1 MAFIDIQDPIKR
13 EETVQDYIK
22 NLKEIRQRKEDEKV
36 RGISQR
42 QNIEKVFQPVVQ
54 ATEKSASKITS
65 EIKNLKKEEPEKEP
79 KNERPIERSSQ
90 ALDYYLNV
98 FDTKQLDQY
107 FGIFKKDDKYMM
119 GDKEIKVDEYNNIFI
134 DNTSIKGTKG
144 LWRLIMIKKP
154 EAYEQE
160 DLENYVDLLNRTHA
174 LNIPNKTELSQ
185 KPGNT
190 AKMRFL
196 KQVGI
201 VNNEPESDEDPLS
214 ESEDKKEDPLSES
227 EDEKEGKG
235 IHFLPGNIE
244 GLLEQFRLLFAEFC
258 AGNKSS
264 TKKQMV
270 AILDQLLKRKYLNQ
284 DEYNAMCEK
293 ISC

>member
-79 KNERPIERSSQ
+79 KLERTIERSSQ

-107 FGIFKKDDKYMM
+107 FGIYKKDDKYMM

-144 LWRLIMIKKP
+144 LWRLIMMKTP
-154 EAYEQE
+154 ETYEQE
-160 DLENYVDLLNRTHA
+160 DLENYVELLNRTHA
-174 LNIPNKTELSQ
+174 LNIPNKTEPSQ

-190 AKMRFL
+190 SKWKFL
-196 KQVGI
+196 KHVGI
-201 VNNEPESDEDPLS
+201 VNDEPESDEYEDPLS
-214 ESEDKKEDPLSES
+214 ESEDKKEG
-227 EDEKEGKG
+227 EGVS
-235 IHFLPGNIE
+235 FLPGNIE

-270 AILDQLLKRKYLNQ
+270 AILDQLLKRGYLNQ

>member
-1 MAFIDIQDPIKR
+1 MAFIDIQDPVKR

-65 EIKNLKKEEPEKEP
+65 EIKNLKKEEPEKE
-79 KNERPIERSSQ
+79 RPIERSSQ
-90 ALDYYLNV
+90 ALDYYLNL
-98 FDTKQLDQY
+98 FDKKQLDQY
-107 FGIFKKDDKYMM
+107 FGIYKKDDKYMM
-119 GDKEIKVDEYNNIFI
+119 GDKEIKVDEFNNISI
-134 DNTSIKGTKG
+134 ENTTIKGTKG
-144 LWRLIMIKKP
+144 LWRLIMMKKP
-154 EAYEQE
+154 ETYEQE
-160 DLENYVDLLNRTHA
+160 DLENYVELLNRTHA
-174 LNIPNKTELSQ
+174 INIPNKTEVSQ

-196 KQVGI
+196 KEVGI
-201 VNNEPESDEDPLS
+201 VNDEAESDEYEDPLS
-214 ESEDKKEDPLSES
+214 ESEDKKEG
-227 EDEKEGKG
+227 EGVS
-235 IHFLPGNIE
+235 FLPGNIE
-244 GLLEQFRLLFAEFC
+244 GLVEQFRLLFAEFC

-270 AILDQLLKRKYLNQ
+270 AILDQLLKRGYLNQ

>member
-1 MAFIDIQDPIKR
+1 MAFIDIQDPVKR

-42 QNIEKVFQPVVQ
+42 QNIEKIFQPVVQ

-65 EIKNLKKEEPEKEP
+65 EIKNLKKEEPEKE
-79 KNERPIERSSQ
+79 RPIERSSQ
-90 ALDYYLNV
+90 ALDYYLNL
-98 FDTKQLDQY
+98 FDKKQLDQY
-107 FGIFKKDDKYMM
+107 FGIYKKDDKYMM
-119 GDKEIKVDEYNNIFI
+119 GDEEIKVDEFNNISI
-134 DNTSIKGTKG
+134 ENTTIKGTKG
-144 LWRLIMIKKP
+144 LWRLIMMKKP
-154 EAYEQE
+154 ETYEQE
-160 DLENYVDLLNRTHA
+160 DLENYVELLNRTHA
-174 LNIPNKTELSQ
+174 INIPNKTEVSQ

-196 KQVGI
+196 KEVGI
-201 VNNEPESDEDPLS
+201 VNDEAESDEYEDPLS
-214 ESEDKKEDPLSES
+214 ESEDKKEG
-227 EDEKEGKG
+227 EGVS
-235 IHFLPGNIE
+235 FLPGNIE

-270 AILDQLLKRKYLNQ
+270 AILDQLLKRGYLNQ

>member
-1 MAFIDIQDPIKR
+1 MAFIDIQDPVKR

-65 EIKNLKKEEPEKEP
+65 EIKNLKKEEPEKE
-79 KNERPIERSSQ
+79 RPIERSSQ
-90 ALDYYLNV
+90 ALDYYLNL
-98 FDTKQLDQY
+98 FDKKQLDQY
-107 FGIFKKDDKYMM
+107 FGIYKKDDKYMM
-119 GDKEIKVDEYNNIFI
+119 GDKEIKVDEFNNISI
-134 DNTSIKGTKG
+134 ENTTIKGTKG
-144 LWRLIMIKKP
+144 LWRLIMMKKP
-154 EAYEQE
+154 ETYEEE
-160 DLENYVDLLNRTHA
+160 DLENYVELLNRTHA

-196 KQVGI
+196 KEVGI
-201 VNNEPESDEDPLS
+201 VNDEAESDEYEDPLS
-214 ESEDKKEDPLSES
+214 ESEDKKEG
-227 EDEKEGKG
+227 EGVS
-235 IHFLPGNIE
+235 FLPGNIE
-244 GLLEQFRLLFAEFC
+244 GLVEQFRLLFAEFC

-270 AILDQLLKRKYLNQ
+270 AILDQLLKRGYLNQ

>member
-1 MAFIDIQDPIKR
+1 MAFIDIQDPVKR

-65 EIKNLKKEEPEKEP
+65 EIKNLKKEEPEKE
-79 KNERPIERSSQ
+79 RPIERSSQ
-90 ALDYYLNV
+90 ALDYYLNL
-98 FDTKQLDQY
+98 FDKKQLDQY
-107 FGIFKKDDKYMM
+107 FGIYKKDDKYMM
-119 GDKEIKVDEYNNIFI
+119 GDEEIKVDEFNNISI
-134 DNTSIKGTKG
+134 ENTTIKGTKG
-144 LWRLIMIKKP
+144 LWRLIMMKKP
-154 EAYEQE
+154 ETYEQE
-160 DLENYVDLLNRTHA
+160 DLENYVELLNRTHA
-174 LNIPNKTELSQ
+174 INIPNKTEVSQ

-196 KQVGI
+196 KEVGI
-201 VNNEPESDEDPLS
+201 VNDEAESDEYEDPLS
-214 ESEDKKEDPLSES
+214 ESEDKKEG
-227 EDEKEGKG
+227 EGVS
-235 IHFLPGNIE
+235 FLPGNIK
-244 GLLEQFRLLFAEFC
+244 GLVEQFRLLFAEFC

-270 AILDQLLKRKYLNQ
+270 AILDQLLKRGYLNQ

>member
-36 RGISQR
+36 WGISQR

-79 KNERPIERSSQ
+79 KLERTIERSSQ

-107 FGIFKKDDKYMM
+107 FGIYKKDDKYMM
-119 GDKEIKVDEYNNIFI
+119 GDEEIKVDEFNNISI
-134 DNTSIKGTKG
+134 ENTTIKGTKG
-144 LWRLIMIKKP
+144 LWRLIMMKKP

-160 DLENYVDLLNRTHA
+160 DLENYVELLNRTHA
-174 LNIPNKTELSQ
+174 INIPNKTEVSQ

-196 KQVGI
+196 KEVGI
-201 VNNEPESDEDPLS
+201 VNDEAESDEYEDPLS
-214 ESEDKKEDPLSES
+214 ESEDKK
-227 EDEKEGKG
+227 KGEGVN
-235 IHFLPGNIE
+235 FLPGNIE
-244 GLLEQFRLLFAEFC
+244 GLVEQFRLLFAEFC

-270 AILDQLLKRKYLNQ
+270 AILDQLLKRGYLNQ

>member
-1 MAFIDIQDPIKR
+1 MAFIDIQDPVKR

-65 EIKNLKKEEPEKEP
+65 EIKNLKKEEPEKE
-79 KNERPIERSSQ
+79 RPIERSSQ
-90 ALDYYLNV
+90 ALDYYLNL
-98 FDTKQLDQY
+98 FDKKQLDQY
-107 FGIFKKDDKYMM
+107 FGIYKKDDKYMM

-144 LWRLIMIKKP
+144 LWRLIMMKKP
-154 EAYEQE
+154 ETYEQE
-160 DLENYVDLLNRTHA
+160 DLENYVELLNRTHA
-174 LNIPNKTELSQ
+174 INIPNKTEVSQ

-196 KQVGI
+196 KEVGI
-201 VNNEPESDEDPLS
+201 VNDEAESDEYEDPLS
-214 ESEDKKEDPLSES
+214 ESEDKKEG
-227 EDEKEGKG
+227 EGVS
-235 IHFLPGNIE
+235 FLPGNIE
-244 GLLEQFRLLFAEFC
+244 GLVEQFRLLFAEFC

-270 AILDQLLKRKYLNQ
+270 AILDQLLKRGYLNQ

>member
-1 MAFIDIQDPIKR
+1 MAFIDIQDPVKR

-65 EIKNLKKEEPEKEP
+65 EIKNLKKEEPEKE
-79 KNERPIERSSQ
+79 RPIERSSQ
-90 ALDYYLNV
+90 ALDYYLNL
-98 FDTKQLDQY
+98 FDKKQLDQY
-107 FGIFKKDDKYMM
+107 FGIYKKDDKYMM
-119 GDKEIKVDEYNNIFI
+119 GDKEIKVDEFNNISI
-134 DNTSIKGTKG
+134 DNTTIKGTKG
-144 LWRLIMIKKP
+144 LWRLIMMKKP
-154 EAYEQE
+154 ETYEEE
-160 DLENYVDLLNRTHA
+160 DLENYVELLNRTHA
-174 LNIPNKTELSQ
+174 LNIPNKTEVSQ

-196 KQVGI
+196 KEVGI
-201 VNNEPESDEDPLS
+201 VNDEAESDEYEDPLS
-214 ESEDKKEDPLSES
+214 ESEDKKEG
-227 EDEKEGKG
+227 EGVS
-235 IHFLPGNIE
+235 FLPGNIE
-244 GLLEQFRLLFAEFC
+244 GLVEQFRLLFAEFC

-270 AILDQLLKRKYLNQ
+270 AILDQLLKRGYLNQ

>member
-65 EIKNLKKEEPEKEP
+65 EIKNLKKEEPEKE
-79 KNERPIERSSQ
+79 RPIERSSQ
-90 ALDYYLNV
+90 ALDYYLNL
-98 FDTKQLDQY
+98 FDKKQLDQY
-107 FGIFKKDDKYMM
+107 FGIYKKDDKYMM
-119 GDKEIKVDEYNNIFI
+119 GDEEIKVDEFNNISI
-134 DNTSIKGTKG
+134 ENTTIKGTKG
-144 LWRLIMIKKP
+144 LWRLIMMKKP
-154 EAYEQE
+154 ETYEQE
-160 DLENYVDLLNRTHA
+160 DLENYVELLNRTHA
-174 LNIPNKTELSQ
+174 INIPNKTEVSQ

-196 KQVGI
+196 KEVGI
-201 VNNEPESDEDPLS
+201 VNDEAESDEYEDPLS
-214 ESEDKKEDPLSES
+214 ESEDKKEG
-227 EDEKEGKG
+227 EGVS
-235 IHFLPGNIE
+235 FLPGNIK
-244 GLLEQFRLLFAEFC
+244 GLVEQFRLLFAEFC

-270 AILDQLLKRKYLNQ
+270 AILDQLLKRGYLNQ

>member
-1 MAFIDIQDPIKR
+1 MAFIDIQDPVKR

-65 EIKNLKKEEPEKEP
+65 EIKNLKKEEPEKE
-79 KNERPIERSSQ
+79 RPIERSSQ
-90 ALDYYLNV
+90 ALDYYLNL
-98 FDTKQLDQY
+98 FDKKQLDQY
-107 FGIFKKDDKYMM
+107 FGIYKKDDKYMM
-119 GDKEIKVDEYNNIFI
+119 GDEEIKVDEFNNISI
-134 DNTSIKGTKG
+134 ENTTIKGTKG
-144 LWRLIMIKKP
+144 LWRLIMMKKP
-154 EAYEQE
+154 ETYEEE
-160 DLENYVDLLNRTHA
+160 DLENYVELLNRTHA
-174 LNIPNKTELSQ
+174 INIPNKTEVSQ

-196 KQVGI
+196 KEVGI
-201 VNNEPESDEDPLS
+201 VNDEAESDEYEDPLS
-214 ESEDKKEDPLSES
+214 ESEDKK
-227 EDEKEGKG
+227 KGEGVN
-235 IHFLPGNIE
+235 FLPGNIE
-244 GLLEQFRLLFAEFC
+244 GLVEQFRLLFAEFC

-270 AILDQLLKRKYLNQ
+270 AILDQLLKRGYLNQ

>member
-1 MAFIDIQDPIKR
+1 MAFIDIQDPVKR

-79 KNERPIERSSQ
+79 KKERPIERSSQ
-90 ALDYYLNV
+90 ALDYYLNL
-98 FDTKQLDQY
+98 FDKKQLDQY
-107 FGIFKKDDKYMM
+107 FGIYKKDDKYMM
-119 GDKEIKVDEYNNIFI
+119 GDKEIKVDEYNNISI
-134 DNTSIKGTKG
+134 DNTTIKGTKG
-144 LWRLIMIKKP
+144 LWRLIMMKKP
-154 EAYEQE
+154 ETYEQE
-160 DLENYVDLLNRTHA
+160 DLENYVELLNRTHA
-174 LNIPNKTELSQ
+174 LNIPNKTEVSQ

-201 VNNEPESDEDPLS
+201 VNDEAESDEYEDPLS
-214 ESEDKKEDPLSES
+214 ESEDKK
-227 EDEKEGKG
+227 KGEGVN
-235 IHFLPGNIE
+235 FLPGNIE
-244 GLLEQFRLLFAEFC
+244 GLVEQFRLLFAEFC

-270 AILDQLLKRKYLNQ
+270 AILDQLLKRRYLNQ

>member
-65 EIKNLKKEEPEKEP
+65 EIKNLKKEEPEKE
-79 KNERPIERSSQ
+79 RPIERSSQ
-90 ALDYYLNV
+90 ALDYYLNL
-98 FDTKQLDQY
+98 FDKKQLDQY
-107 FGIFKKDDKYMM
+107 FGIYKKDDKYMM
-119 GDKEIKVDEYNNIFI
+119 GDEEIKVDEFNNISI
-134 DNTSIKGTKG
+134 ENTTIKGTKG
-144 LWRLIMIKKP
+144 LWRLIMMKKP
-154 EAYEQE
+154 ETYEQE
-160 DLENYVDLLNRTHA
+160 DLENYVELLNRTHA
-174 LNIPNKTELSQ
+174 INIPNKTEVSQ

-196 KQVGI
+196 KEVGI
-201 VNNEPESDEDPLS
+201 VNDEAESDEYEDPLS
-214 ESEDKKEDPLSES
+214 ESEDKKEG
-227 EDEKEGKG
+227 EGVS
-235 IHFLPGNIE
+235 FLPGNIE

-270 AILDQLLKRKYLNQ
+270 AILDQLLKRGYLNQ

>member
-1 MAFIDIQDPIKR
+1 MAFIDIQDPVKR

-79 KNERPIERSSQ
+79 KLERTIERSSQ
-90 ALDYYLNV
+90 ALDNYLNV

-107 FGIFKKDDKYMM
+107 FGIYKKDDKYMM
-119 GDKEIKVDEYNNIFI
+119 GDEEIKVDEFNNISI
-134 DNTSIKGTKG
+134 ENTTIKGTKG
-144 LWRLIMIKKP
+144 LWRLIMMKKP
-154 EAYEQE
+154 ETYEEE
-160 DLENYVDLLNRTHA
+160 DLENYVELLNRTHA
-174 LNIPNKTELSQ
+174 LNIPNKTEVSQ

-201 VNNEPESDEDPLS
+201 VNDEPESDEYEDPLS
-214 ESEDKKEDPLSES
+214 ESEKKG
-227 EDEKEGKG
+227 EGVN
-235 IHFLPGNIE
+235 FLPGNIE
-244 GLLEQFRLLFAEFC
+244 GLVEQFRLLFAEFC

-270 AILDQLLKRKYLNQ
+270 AILDQLLKRGYLNQ

>member
-65 EIKNLKKEEPEKEP
+65 EIKNLKKEEPEKE
-79 KNERPIERSSQ
+79 RPIERSSQ
-90 ALDYYLNV
+90 ALDYYLNL
-98 FDTKQLDQY
+98 FDKKQLDQY
-107 FGIFKKDDKYMM
+107 FGIYKKDDKYMM
-119 GDKEIKVDEYNNIFI
+119 GDEEIKVDEFNNISI
-134 DNTSIKGTKG
+134 ENTTIKGTKG
-144 LWRLIMIKKP
+144 LWRLIMMKTP
-154 EAYEQE
+154 ETYEQE
-160 DLENYVDLLNRTHA
+160 DLENYVELLNRTHA
-174 LNIPNKTELSQ
+174 LNIPNKTEPSQ

-190 AKMRFL
+190 SKWKFL
-196 KQVGI
+196 KHAGI
-201 VNNEPESDEDPLS
+201 VNDEPESDEYEDPLS
-214 ESEDKKEDPLSES
+214 ESEDKKEG
-227 EDEKEGKG
+227 EGVS
-235 IHFLPGNIE
+235 FLPGNIE
-244 GLLEQFRLLFAEFC
+244 GLVEQFRLLFAEFC

-270 AILDQLLKRKYLNQ
+270 AILDQLLKRGYLNQ
-284 DEYNAMCEK
+284 DEYNAMCER